1 MPVAPSTPGRVL
13 LLSFISVAHRRVVVR
28 RCAVVPCSAIV
39 LLRAFAF
46 CRAVRNRAR
55 LLFRAVPS
63 VVRRVVMSRCAV
75 VVSRRDTMCCRILP
89 VFSGREVVRRGAKA
103 RRDGRAAAKADSRGA
118 QKHRGNWYLGCHRA
132 SCTSA
137 FVAWCMC
144 RAERAKIRF
153 LFVCHMLSGRVD
165 GWVWWVRGWV
175 GGLVSAVFTT

>member
-75 VVSRRDTMCCRILP
+75 VVSRRAATPCA
-89 VFSGREVVRRGAKA
+89 VVSCLFLADERLSEEERR
-103 RRDGRAAAKADSRGA
+103 
-118 QKHRGNWYLGCHRA
+118 
-132 SCTSA
+132 
-137 FVAWCMC
+137 
-144 RAERAKIRF
+144 RAETDALRQK
-153 LFVCHMLSGRVD
+153 LTRVERKNTEVTGIWD
-165 GWVWWVRGWV
+165 AIARVVP
-175 GGLVSAVFTT
+175 LHL